1 MGFYKII
8 NFNNLYM
15 NNKTITSTK
24 NFLIL
29 CLFFIFNLN
38 VIAQNNISSVKGKVL
53 DENEAPLPY
62 VSVAVY
68 QDDKII
74 TGAITNDEGVFSLK
88 VQQSD
93 EELRLTFD
101 FIGYI
106 KEEIKIIPN
115 KAKIDISD
123 VVMKE
128 NVVMLD
134 DVVVSSTAVSHK
146 STVEHTTINASANI
160 ASSKG
165 SALDILSASSSVS
178 VQNEEISIRG
188 NKNILVLM
196 DGVPT
201 TITDLSTIPAANI
214 KTIDVITNPD
224 ASYDSEGTGGIINI
238 IMKKESAKGFSGVVA
253 ANYGFNHFVTGNAG
267 FSYNSKKA
275 SYRFNYNT
283 KYEDDIINSSLTRLM
298 KESGSLIT
306 QQMKSNRY
314 TFNNNVSLGAD
325 FRINKK
331 NTVTVDLKYMS
342 PRLNVKQNLH
352 NIIENGNIIN
362 EENRH
367 NDVTWNRDN
376 IEAVVMYRH
385 IIKPEISDISFRGS
399 VSKIWGKRPS
409 YYYVGDKLM
418 NYSNSGGSPF
428 ISNFQT
434 DYKQKLNK
442 GTLSAGA
449 KVTYRSN
456 DIYHEFFSLENE
468 DWIYSQSFSNDLLH
482 TELIPAAYVM
492 FSSKNIGKFNYK
504 LGLRGEYSI
513 VTLNSKHEN
522 IDTRNDDIFLAPSFS
537 GTYKISDKQDLSLA
551 FSRRIG
557 RPTYP
562 QLNPYMSMVDAMTYE
577 QGNMNLHPE
586 KTSKLDLTYN
596 IKGEK
601 FNLFADA
608 YFNYTTDYIS
618 QVTEVVDSLLIT
630 TYINAAYDM
639 KSGLD
644 LSLKIFP
651 LEWMTAT
658 LSANTFYVMTK
669 GVFDGADIDNEG
681 WSNNSNILL
690 DFIPRK
696 TTSMQLQYF
705 IMTPQYYPQLTT
717 SFTHKMNVGVKQKL
731 MKGALTL
738 SLLVTDVFNTYEW
751 EVHSYNRIYNLA
763 NISKQK
769 SRMLWI
775 GISYNFN
782 SYKQNKVDKAGE
794 SDRSL
799 IKFGL

>member
-1 MGFYKII
+1 MNKI
-8 NFNNLYM
+8 
-15 NNKTITSTK
+15 TITTK
-24 NFLIL
+24 HFLIL

-38 VIAQNNISSVKGKVL
+38 VFAQNNISSIKGKVL

-74 TGAITNDEGVFSLK
+74 TGAITNDEGIFTLK
-88 VQQSD
+88 VQQSE

-101 FIGYI
+101 FIGYV

-115 KAKIDISD
+115 KAKIEIVD
-123 VVMKE
+123 VVLKE
-128 NVVMLD
+128 NVVMLE
-134 DVVVSSTAVSHK
+134 DVVISSTAVSHK
-146 STVEHTTINASANI
+146 SMVEHTSINASANI

-178 VQNEEISIRG
+178 IQNEEISIRG

-214 KTIDVITNPD
+214 KSIDVITNPD

-238 IMKKESAKGFSGVVA
+238 IMKKESAKGFSGVFA

-306 QQMKSNRY
+306 QQMQSNRY

-342 PRLNVKQNLH
+342 PRLNVKQDLH
-352 NIIENGNIIN
+352 NIINNSDIVN

-376 IEAVVMYRH
+376 IEAVLMYRH
-385 IIKPEISDISFRGS
+385 IIKPEISDVSFRGS

-409 YYYVGDKLM
+409 YYYVSDELL

-434 DYKQKLNK
+434 DYKQKLNI

-456 DIYHEFFSLENE
+456 DIYHEFYSWENE
-468 DWIYSQSFSNDLLH
+468 EWIYSQSFSNDLLH

-513 VTLNSKHEN
+513 VTLDSKHEN
-522 IDTRNDDIFLAPSFS
+522 IDTRNDDIFIAPSFS

-618 QVTEVVDSLLIT
+618 QVTEIVDSLLIT

-681 WSNNSNILL
+681 WSNNSNIML

-696 TTSMQLQYF
+696 TTSLQLQYF

-717 SFTHKMNVGVKQKL
+717 SFTHKMNVGVKHKL

-751 EVHSYNRIYNLA
+751 EVHSYNRIYDLA

-794 SDRSL
+794 LDRNL

>member
-1 MGFYKII
+1 MNKI
-8 NFNNLYM
+8 
-15 NNKTITSTK
+15 TITTK
-24 NFLIL
+24 HFLIL

-38 VIAQNNISSVKGKVL
+38 VFAQNNISSIKGKVI
-53 DENEAPLPY
+53 DENESPLPY

-74 TGAITNDEGVFSLK
+74 TGAITNDEGIFTLK
-88 VQQSD
+88 VQQSE

-101 FIGYI
+101 FIGYV

-146 STVEHTTINASANI
+146 STVEHTSINASANI

-178 VQNEEISIRG
+178 IQNEEISIRG

-238 IMKKESAKGFSGVVA
+238 IMKKESAKGFSGVLA

-267 FSYNSKKA
+267 FSYNSKKV
-275 SYRFNYNT
+275 SYRFSYNT
-283 KYEDDIINSSLTRLM
+283 KYEDDIINSSLTRFM

-314 TFNNNVSLGAD
+314 TFNNNISLGAD

-331 NTVTVDLKYMS
+331 NIVTVDLKYMS
-342 PRLNVKQNLH
+342 PKLNVKQDLH
-352 NIIENGNIIN
+352 NNIENSNIIN
-362 EENRH
+362 EEYRH

-434 DYKQKLNK
+434 DYKQKLNQ

-456 DIYHEFFSLENE
+456 DIYHEFYSWENE
-468 DWIYSQSFSNDLLH
+468 EWIYSQSFSNDLFH

-492 FSSKNIGKFNYK
+492 FSSKNVGKFNYK

-513 VTLNSKHEN
+513 VTLDSKHEN
-522 IDTRNDDIFLAPSFS
+522 IDTRNDDIFIAPSLS
-537 GTYKISDKQDLSLA
+537 GIYKISDKQDLSLA

-596 IKGEK
+596 VKGEK

-630 TYINAAYDM
+630 TYINAASDM

-794 SDRSL
+794 TDRNL

>member
-1 MGFYKII
+1 MNKI
-8 NFNNLYM
+8 
-15 NNKTITSTK
+15 TITTK
-24 NFLIL
+24 HFLIL
-29 CLFFIFNLN
+29 CLFFIFNQN
-38 VIAQNNISSVKGKVL
+38 VFAQNNISSIKGKVI
-53 DENEAPLPY
+53 DENDSPLPY

-68 QDDKII
+68 HDDKII
-74 TGAITNDEGVFSLK
+74 TGAITNDEGIFALK
-88 VQQSD
+88 VQQSE

-101 FIGYI
+101 FIGYV
-106 KEEIKIIPN
+106 KKEIKIIPN
-115 KAKIDISD
+115 KAKIEVDD
-123 VVMKE
+123 VVLKE

-178 VQNEEISIRG
+178 IQNEEISIRG

-214 KTIDVITNPD
+214 KSIDVITNPD

-238 IMKKESAKGFSGVVA
+238 IMKKESAKGFSGVLA
-253 ANYGFNHFVTGNAG
+253 SNYGFNHFVTGNAG

-298 KESGSLIT
+298 KESGSLIK
-306 QQMKSNRY
+306 QQMISDRY

-331 NTVTVDLKYMS
+331 NTLTVDLKYMS
-342 PRLNVKQNLH
+342 PKLNVKQDLH

-362 EENRH
+362 KENRH

-409 YYYVGDKLM
+409 YYYVGDIIQ

-434 DYKQKLNK
+434 DYKQKLNQ

-456 DIYHEFFSLENE
+456 DIYHEFYSWENE

-482 TELIPAAYVM
+482 TELIPAAYLM

-513 VTLNSKHEN
+513 VTLDSKHEN
-522 IDTRNDDIFLAPSFS
+522 IDTRNEDIFIAPSFS

-618 QVTEVVDSLLIT
+618 QVTEIVDSLLIT

-681 WSNNSNILL
+681 WSNNSNIML

-696 TTSMQLQYF
+696 TTSLQLQYF

-751 EVHSYNRIYNLA
+751 EVHSYNRIYDLA

-794 SDRSL
+794 LDRNL

>member
-1 MGFYKII
+1 
-8 NFNNLYM
+8 M
-15 NNKTITSTK
+15 NNKNITSTK
-24 NFLIL
+24 HFFIL

-38 VIAQNNISSVKGKVL
+38 VFAQNNISTIKGKVL

-74 TGAITNDEGVFSLK
+74 TGAITNDDGVFTLK
-88 VQQSD
+88 MQQSD
-93 EELRLTFD
+93 QELRLTFD

-106 KEEIKIIPN
+106 KEEIKIKPN
-115 KAKIDISD
+115 KSKVEIAD

-146 STVEHTTINASANI
+146 STVEHTSINASANI

-178 VQNEEISIRG
+178 IQNEEISIRG

-253 ANYGFNHFVTGNAG
+253 ANYGFNHFVTGNAA
-267 FSYNSKKA
+267 FSYNSKKT
-275 SYRFNYNT
+275 SFRFNYNT
-283 KYEDDIINSSLTRLM
+283 KYEDDIINSSLTRFM

-306 QQMKSNRY
+306 QQMISNRY
-314 TFNNNVSLGAD
+314 TFNNNVSFGAD

-342 PRLNVKQNLH
+342 PKLNVKQDLH
-352 NIIENGNIIN
+352 NIIENVEIVNIVN

-376 IEAVVMYRH
+376 IEAVLMYRH

-409 YYYVGDKLM
+409 YYYVGDDLM

-434 DYKQKLNK
+434 DFKQKLNK

-456 DIYHEFFSLENE
+456 EIYHEFYSWENE
-468 DWIYSQSFSNDLLH
+468 EWIYSQSFSNDLLH

-522 IDTRNDDIFLAPSFS
+522 IDTRNDDIFIAPSLS

-601 FNLFADA
+601 FTLFADA

-644 LSLKIFP
+644 LSLKVFP

-669 GVFDGADIDNEG
+669 GVFDGADIDNSG
-681 WSNNSNILL
+681 WSNNSNIML

-696 TTSMQLQYF
+696 STNIQIQYF

-717 SFTHKMNVGVKQKL
+717 SFTHKMNIGVKQKM

-738 SLLVTDVFNTYEW
+738 SLLVTDIFNTYEW
-751 EVHSYNRIYNLA
+751 EVHSYNRIYDLT

-769 SRMLWI
+769 SRMLWL

-782 SYKQNKVDKAGE
+782 SFKQNKVEKSGE
-794 SDRSL
+794 TDRNL

>member
-1 MGFYKII
+1 MNKI
-8 NFNNLYM
+8 
-15 NNKTITSTK
+15 TITIK
-24 NFLIL
+24 HFFIL

-38 VIAQNNISSVKGKVL
+38 VFAQNNISSIKGKVI
-53 DENEAPLPY
+53 DENEASLPY

-74 TGAITNDEGVFSLK
+74 TGAITNDEGIFALK
-88 VQQSD
+88 VQKSH

-101 FIGYI
+101 FIGYT
-106 KEEIKIIPN
+106 KEELKIIPN

-123 VVMKE
+123 IVLKE

-146 STVEHTTINASANI
+146 STVEHTSINASANI

-178 VQNEEISIRG
+178 IQNEEISIRG

-238 IMKKESAKGFSGVVA
+238 VMKKESAKDFSGVVA
-253 ANYGFNHFVTGNAG
+253 ANYGFNHFVTGNAA
-267 FSYNSKKA
+267 FSYNSKKT
-275 SYRFNYNT
+275 SFRFNYNT
-283 KYEDDIINSSLTRLM
+283 KYEDDIINSSLTRFM
-298 KESGSLIT
+298 KESGNLIT
-306 QQMKSNRY
+306 QQMISNRY
-314 TFNNNVSLGAD
+314 TFNNNVSFGAD

-342 PRLNVKQNLH
+342 PKLNVKQDLH
-352 NIIENGNIIN
+352 NIIENVEIVNIVN

-376 IEAVVMYRH
+376 IEAVLMYRH

-399 VSKIWGKRPS
+399 VSKIWGMRPS
-409 YYYVGDKLM
+409 YYYVGDDLL

-434 DYKQKLNK
+434 DYKQKSNK
-442 GTLSAGA
+442 GTFSAGA

-456 DIYHEFFSLENE
+456 EIYHEFYSWENE

-522 IDTRNDDIFLAPSFS
+522 IDTRNDDIFIAPSLS

-601 FNLFADA
+601 FNFFADA

-644 LSLKIFP
+644 LSLKVFP
-651 LEWMTAT
+651 LKWMTAT
-658 LSANTFYVMTK
+658 LSANTFYVITK
-669 GVFDGADIDNEG
+669 GVFDGADIDNSG
-681 WSNNSNILL
+681 WSNNSNIML

-696 TTSMQLQYF
+696 STNIQLQYF

-717 SFTHKMNVGVKQKL
+717 SFTHKMNVGVKHKM

-738 SLLVTDVFNTYEW
+738 SLLVTDIFNTYEW
-751 EVHSYNRIYNLA
+751 EVHSYNRIYDLT

-769 SRMLWI
+769 SRMLWL

-782 SYKQNKVDKAGE
+782 SFKQNKLDKAGE
-794 SDRSL
+794 TDRNL

>member
-1 MGFYKII
+1 AYVAVFRVGDVASAYLSQR
-8 NFNNLYM
+8 LYGG
-15 NNKTITSTK
+15 IYGY
-24 NFLIL
+24 
-29 CLFFIFNLN
+29 CLQGI
-38 VIAQNNISSVKGKVL
+38 V
-53 DENEAPLPY
+53 Y

-68 QDDKII
+68 HDDKII
-74 TGAITNDEGVFSLK
+74 TGTITNDEGVFTLK

-101 FIGYI
+101 FVGYI

-115 KAKIDISD
+115 KAKIEVDD
-123 VVMKE
+123 VVLKE

-134 DVVVSSTAVSHK
+134 DVVISSTAVSHK
-146 STVEHTTINASANI
+146 STVEHTSINASANI

-178 VQNEEISIRG
+178 IQNEEISIRG

-214 KTIDVITNPD
+214 KSIDVITNPD

-238 IMKKESAKGFSGVVA
+238 IMKKENAKGFSGVLA

-298 KESGSLIT
+298 KESGSLIK
-306 QQMKSNRY
+306 QQMISDRY

-342 PRLNVKQNLH
+342 PKLNVKQDLH

-385 IIKPEISDISFRGS
+385 ILKPEISDISLRGS

-409 YYYVGDKLM
+409 YYYVGDDLL
-418 NYSNSGGSPF
+418 NYSTSGGSPF

-434 DYKQKLNK
+434 DYKQKLSR

-456 DIYHEFFSLENE
+456 EIYHEFYSLENE
-468 DWIYSQSFSNDLLH
+468 NWIYSQSFSNDLLH

-492 FSSKNIGKFNYK
+492 FSTKNIVKFDYK

-513 VTLNSKHEN
+513 VTLDSKHEN
-522 IDTRNDDIFLAPSFS
+522 IDTKNDDIFIAPSLS

-586 KTSKLDLTYN
+586 KTSKLDFTYN
-596 IKGEK
+596 VKGEK
-601 FNLFADA
+601 FNLFADV
-608 YFNYTTDYIS
+608 YLNYTTDYIS
-618 QVTEVVDSLLIT
+618 QVTEVIDSLLI
-630 TYINAAYDM
+630 
-639 KSGLD
+639 
-644 LSLKIFP
+644 
-651 LEWMTAT
+651 
-658 LSANTFYVMTK
+658 
-669 GVFDGADIDNEG
+669 
-681 WSNNSNILL
+681 
-690 DFIPRK
+690 
-696 TTSMQLQYF
+696 
-705 IMTPQYYPQLTT
+705 
-717 SFTHKMNVGVKQKL
+717 
-731 MKGALTL
+731 
-738 SLLVTDVFNTYEW
+738 
-751 EVHSYNRIYNLA
+751 
-763 NISKQK
+763 
-769 SRMLWI
+769 
-775 GISYNFN
+775 
-782 SYKQNKVDKAGE
+782 
-794 SDRSL
+794 
-799 IKFGL
+799 

>member
-1 MGFYKII
+1 
-8 NFNNLYM
+8 M
-15 NNKTITSTK
+15 NNKNITSTK
-24 NFLIL
+24 HFFIL

-38 VIAQNNISSVKGKVL
+38 VIAQNNISTIKGKVL

-74 TGAITNDEGVFSLK
+74 TGAITNDDGIFTLK
-88 VQQSD
+88 MQQSD
-93 EELRLTFD
+93 QELRLTFD

-106 KEEIKIIPN
+106 KEEIKIKPN
-115 KAKIDISD
+115 KSKVEIAD

-146 STVEHTTINASANI
+146 STVEHTSINASANI

-178 VQNEEISIRG
+178 IQNEEISIRG

-253 ANYGFNHFVTGNAG
+253 ANYGFNHFVTGNAA
-267 FSYNSKKA
+267 FSYNSKKT
-275 SYRFNYNT
+275 SFRFNYNT
-283 KYEDDIINSSLTRLM
+283 KYEDDIINSSLTRFM

-306 QQMKSNRY
+306 QQMISNRY
-314 TFNNNVSLGAD
+314 TFNNNVSFGAD

-342 PRLNVKQNLH
+342 PKLNVKQDLH
-352 NIIENGNIIN
+352 NIIENVEIVNIVN

-376 IEAVVMYRH
+376 IEAVLMYRH

-409 YYYVGDKLM
+409 YYYVGDDLM

-434 DYKQKLNK
+434 DFKQKLNK

-456 DIYHEFFSLENE
+456 EIYHEFYSWENE
-468 DWIYSQSFSNDLLH
+468 EWIYSQSFSNDLLH

-492 FSSKNIGKFNYK
+492 FSSKSIGKFNYK

-522 IDTRNDDIFLAPSFS
+522 IDTRSDDIFIAPSLS

-596 IKGEK
+596 IKGKK
-601 FNLFADA
+601 FTLFADA

-644 LSLKIFP
+644 LSLKVFP

-669 GVFDGADIDNEG
+669 GVFDGADIDNSG
-681 WSNNSNILL
+681 WSNNSNIML

-696 TTSMQLQYF
+696 STNIQLQYF

-717 SFTHKMNVGVKQKL
+717 SFTHKMNVGVKHKM

-738 SLLVTDVFNTYEW
+738 SLLVTDIFNTYEW
-751 EVHSYNRIYNLA
+751 EVHSYNRIYDLT

-769 SRMLWI
+769 SRMLWL

-782 SYKQNKVDKAGE
+782 SFKQNKLDKAGE
-794 SDRSL
+794 TDRNL

>member
-1 MGFYKII
+1 M
-8 NFNNLYM
+8 
-15 NNKTITSTK
+15 NKTTSTK
-24 NFLIL
+24 HFLIL

-38 VIAQNNISSVKGKVL
+38 VFAQNNISSIKGKVI
-53 DENEAPLPY
+53 DENEMPIPY
-62 VSVAVY
+62 ASVAVY

-74 TGAITNDEGVFSLK
+74 TGTITNDEGIFTLK
-88 VQQSD
+88 VQQSH

-101 FIGYI
+101 FIGYV

-115 KAKIDISD
+115 KAKIEVND
-123 VVMKE
+123 VVLKE

-146 STVEHTTINASANI
+146 STVEHTSINASANI

-178 VQNEEISIRG
+178 IQNEEISIRG

-214 KTIDVITNPD
+214 KSIDVITNPD

-238 IMKKESAKGFSGVVA
+238 IMKKESAKGFSGVLA
-253 ANYGFNHFVTGNAG
+253 SNYGFNHFVTGNAG

-298 KESGSLIT
+298 KESGSLIK
-306 QQMKSNRY
+306 QQMISDRY

-331 NTVTVDLKYMS
+331 NTLTVDLKYMS
-342 PRLNVKQNLH
+342 PKLNVKQDLH

-409 YYYVGDKLM
+409 YYYVGDIIQ

-456 DIYHEFFSLENE
+456 DIYHEFYSWENE
-468 DWIYSQSFSNDLLH
+468 DWIYSQSFSNDLFH

-513 VTLNSKHEN
+513 VTLDSKHEN
-522 IDTRNDDIFLAPSFS
+522 IDTRNEDIFIAPSFS

-562 QLNPYMSMVDAMTYE
+562 QFNPYMSMVDAMTYE

-596 IKGEK
+596 IKGDK

-618 QVTEVVDSLLIT
+618 QVTEIVDSLLIT
-630 TYINAAYDM
+630 TYINATYDM

-658 LSANTFYVMTK
+658 LSTNTFYVMTK
-669 GVFDGADIDNEG
+669 GVFDGADINNEG
-681 WSNNSNILL
+681 WSNNSNIML

-696 TTSMQLQYF
+696 TTSLQLQYF

-751 EVHSYNRIYNLA
+751 EVHSYNRIYDLA

-794 SDRSL
+794 LDRNL

>member
-1 MGFYKII
+1 MNKI
-8 NFNNLYM
+8 
-15 NNKTITSTK
+15 TITTK
-24 NFLIL
+24 HFLIL

-38 VIAQNNISSVKGKVL
+38 VFAQNNISSIKGKVI

-74 TGAITNDEGVFSLK
+74 TGAITNDEGIFTLK
-88 VQQSD
+88 VQQSE

-101 FIGYI
+101 FIGYV
-106 KEEIKIIPN
+106 KKEIKIIPN
-115 KAKIDISD
+115 KAKIEVDD
-123 VVMKE
+123 VVLKE

-178 VQNEEISIRG
+178 IQNEEISIRG

-214 KTIDVITNPD
+214 KSIDVITNPD

-238 IMKKESAKGFSGVVA
+238 IMKKESAKGFSGVLA
-253 ANYGFNHFVTGNAG
+253 SNYGFNHFVTGNAG

-298 KESGSLIT
+298 KESGSLIK
-306 QQMKSNRY
+306 QQMISDRY

-331 NTVTVDLKYMS
+331 NTLTVDLKYMS
-342 PRLNVKQNLH
+342 PKLNVKQDLH

-409 YYYVGDKLM
+409 YYYVGDIIQ

-513 VTLNSKHEN
+513 VTLDSKHEN
-522 IDTRNDDIFLAPSFS
+522 IDTRNEDIFIAPSFS

-618 QVTEVVDSLLIT
+618 QVTEIVDSLLIT

-681 WSNNSNILL
+681 WSNNSNIML

-696 TTSMQLQYF
+696 TTSLQLQYF

-751 EVHSYNRIYNLA
+751 EVHSYNRIYDLTNL
-763 NISKQK
+763 SKQK

-794 SDRSL
+794 LDRNL